1 MNMFTW
7 FRFKRK
13 IKEELKLKRKL
24 MRKYLKW
31 KKKNFKNIDDPF
43 VRVKLDGADISDD
56 KIQALEASGNFWERE
71 GFDAAEIKKTCSEKN
86 VFSFILKKK
95 YKNGLSVIKDKWKG
109 TDNTD
114 KSYCLTK
121 LSWYIFLTE
130 KKQYKYLVRQYAIKS
145 WITEHYETVYFKLKK
160 KDDKFSKQRLRLYSF
175 KNKHNEESKLMVFA
189 QGFASI
195 PYAIIIV
202 PLYII
207 KELLYF
213 IIHIPFYIKWVIL
226 SPFKFIRFL
235 FTIFIPTVIPT
246 TFKYLIIFVKKFFY
260 YFTSFFRI
268 MFNGT
273 LYIIKNIPKFTC
285 FLFKIIKLMFRIFF
299 NTVIYILFSPF
310 GNPKIFWL
318 DVTIIIIGCIALH
331 LNKSFGLAVFYSAF
345 LLYYIYCAIQFD
357 KNKGKDYFKG
367 WV

>member
-7 FRFKRK
+7 FIFKRK

-160 KDDKFSKQRLRLYSF
+160 KDDKLDDIELARLDRKEFYEEILLSLSDFFKHSICVFICVFIKKYYSAKIYFPIFIKQIPLTLRLIIH
-175 KNKHNEESKLMVFA
+175 KENLII
-189 QGFASI
+189 SI
-195 PYAIIIV
+195 AVIAISIIIFCINKILGITV
-202 PLYII
+202 PLFI
-207 KELLYF
+207 F
-213 IIHIPFYIKWVIL
+213 IIICIIVTNRESETKIQEML
-226 SPFKFIRFL
+226 IE
-235 FTIFIPTVIPT
+235 
-246 TFKYLIIFVKKFFY
+246 KYLK
-260 YFTSFFRI
+260 
-268 MFNGT
+268 
-273 LYIIKNIPKFTC
+273 
-285 FLFKIIKLMFRIFF
+285 
-299 NTVIYILFSPF
+299 
-310 GNPKIFWL
+310 
-318 DVTIIIIGCIALH
+318 
-331 LNKSFGLAVFYSAF
+331 
-345 LLYYIYCAIQFD
+345 
-357 KNKGKDYFKG
+357 
-367 WV
+367 